1 MTPWTDKKS
10 LRLTRG
16 LEPSHLSLPLASR
29 LVGHFRSIVL
39 VWLGAVNDGRHDAPV
54 SCGITPQ
61 LVGDQPPG
69 RATLTLQQ
77 LTEEAFGGAG
87 VSPSLNQDIKHIT
100 VLIYGTPE
108 ILSSTLDRD
117 EDFVE
122 MPRVAQ
128 TALSPLHATNVFR
141 AELETPQANGFV
153 GNCDAA
159 L

>member
-1 MTPWTDKKS
+1 MISCSQQVTSDAEEVLDGSMHREKS
-10 LRLTRG
+10 LRLSRG
-16 LEPSHLSLPLASR
+16 LEPSHLSLALACR
-29 LVGHFRSIVL
+29 LVGDFRPIVL
-39 VWLGAVNDGRHDAPV
+39 VKLGTVDDRRHDRPV
-54 SCGITPQ
+54 RHAVASQ

-87 VSPSLNQDIKHIT
+87 VSPSMNQDIKHIT
-100 VLIYGTPE
+100 VLINGTPE

-128 TALSPLHATNVFR
+128 TAWLMISGGKRQPR
-141 AELETPQANGFV
+141 
-153 GNCDAA
+153 
-159 L
+159 